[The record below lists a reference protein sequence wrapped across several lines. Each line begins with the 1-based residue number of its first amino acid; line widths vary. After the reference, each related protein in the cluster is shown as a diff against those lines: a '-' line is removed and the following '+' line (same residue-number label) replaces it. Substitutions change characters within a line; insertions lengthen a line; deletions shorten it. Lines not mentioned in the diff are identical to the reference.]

1 MQKKYLIKLTSI
13 SYKVKHTCTTDSAIL
28 LQGVTQEKLK
38 HTSTQTSMQMSMAAP
53 VILIKNWKQVQ
64 MPIIQLRT
72 TQKKEKK
79 TCDTHNNMDESQHSH
94 AE

>member
-1 MQKKYLIKLTSI
+1 MYHRLSHSTPRCYPRKIKT
-13 SYKVKHTCTTDSAIL
+13 YVYTDC
-28 LQGVTQEKLK
+28 
-38 HTSTQTSMQMSMAAP
+38 MQMSMAAP